1 MPLTALLS
9 HSANLIQFY
18 FAIFLCQQVCFIFI
32 ELALMLQMILLQM
45 ISVVHALP
53 STLFV
58 FELLRFALI

>member
-1 MPLTALLS
+1 MPLAALLS

-32 ELALMLQMILLQM
+32 ELALMLQMI
-45 ISVVHALP
+45 SVVHALP

-58 FELLRFALI
+58 FEI

>member
-1 MPLTALLS
+1 MPLAALLS

-32 ELALMLQMILLQM
+32 ELALMLQMM

-58 FELLRFALI
+58 FEL

>member
-1 MPLTALLS
+1 MPLAALLS

-32 ELALMLQMILLQM
+32 ELALMLPM

-58 FELLRFALI
+58 FEIKRFALI

>member
-1 MPLTALLS
+1 MPLAALLS

-32 ELALMLQMILLQM
+32 ELALMLQMI
-45 ISVVHALP
+45 SVVHALP

>member
-1 MPLTALLS
+1 MPLAALLS

-32 ELALMLQMILLQM
+32 ELALMLQMI
-45 ISVVHALP
+45 SVVHALP

-58 FELLRFALI
+58 FEIKRFALI

>member
-1 MPLTALLS
+1 MPLAALLS

-32 ELALMLQMILLQM
+32 ELALMLQMM